1 MSDSND
7 RDLEER
13 TGPLHGIDAIETS
26 DESAQGGLFA
36 GINPRTTGPRD
47 MVGRFRSWLHS
58 KRFWVAGVAIAAG
71 VAIYVLGLPTPDLP
85 TWWDVAVVG
94 GGLATILGYPAGK
107 RVGVLF
113 SNPDY
118 RIIDQ
123 LDAKTADQ
131 LTIRISM
138 ERYQDMTVV
147 DHSGNERT
155 VDYLKRKT
163 WNGEPAVECDRY
175 YPEINTAVGS
185 WQAGATNKEL
195 REYES
200 RVNEVK
206 TELEEEANAAI
217 QARVDAEEKA
227 RKQSQEV
234 ANELLAVYEG
244 VVSPADSE
252 LADRLGEIG
261 DRSHDTSEEQLDDLE
276 SGLFGDAG
284 TSSNGSSSTNGADG
298 ETDETALSERFAD
311 GAEELVVSL
320 DPRDSNDDSDGD

>member
-47 MVGRFRSWLHS
+47 MVRRFRSWLHS
-58 KRFWVAGVAIAAG
+58 KRFWVAGVAIAVG
-71 VAIYVLGLPTPDLP
+71 VAVYALGFPTPDLP

-147 DHSGNERT
+147 DHDGNERT

-227 RKQSQEV
+227 RKQAQEV
-234 ANELLAVYEG
+234 SNELLAVYEG
-244 VVSPADSE
+244 VVSPADSD
-252 LADRLGEIG
+252 LSKRLGEIG
-261 DRSHDTSEEQLDDLE
+261 DRSHDTSEAKLDELE
-276 SGLFGDAG
+276 KGLLENGG
-284 TSSNGSSSTNGADG
+284 RNGNGSSNAADG
-298 ETDETALSERFAD
+298 ESDETALSERLAER
-311 GAEELVVSL
+311 GEELFVSI
-320 DPRDSNDDSDGD
+320 DPRDSNDSSDGD

>member
-1 MSDSND
+1 MSDND

-47 MVGRFRSWLHS
+47 MVRRFRSWLHS

-71 VAIYVLGLPTPDLP
+71 IAIYVLGFPTPDLP

-131 LTIRISM
+131 LTIRIST
-138 ERYQDMTVV
+138 ERYQNMTVY
-147 DHSGNERT
+147 DHDGNERT
-155 VDYLKRKT
+155 ADYLKRKT
-163 WNGEPAVECDRY
+163 WNGEPAVEVDRY
-175 YPEINTAVGS
+175 YPVINAAVGS

-206 TELEEEANAAI
+206 TELEKEANAAI

-227 RKQSQEV
+227 RRQAQEV

-244 VVSPADSE
+244 VTSPADSDLSE
-252 LADRLGEIG
+252 RLGDIG
-261 DRSHDTSEEQLDDLE
+261 DRSHKTSEEQLDDLE
-276 SGLFGDAG
+276 SGLFGD
-284 TSSNGSSSTNGADG
+284 TTNGHASSSTADG
-298 ETDETALSERFAD
+298 EADETALSERFAE

-320 DPRDSNDDSDGD
+320 DPRDSNDSSDGD